1 MGWAACEGGGAF
13 ETNAVGSD
21 TEVGNVTGRLRVE
34 DRIEGLRIRVGGTLV
49 WVGVMFV
56 EDDGIELSEPSSFSF
71 SLSFALS
78 LSFLEL
84 GLGGGLWLRSSS
96 R

>member
-1 MGWAACEGGGAF
+1 
-13 ETNAVGSD
+13 
-21 TEVGNVTGRLRVE
+21 
-34 DRIEGLRIRVGGTLV
+34 
-49 WVGVMFV
+49 MFV